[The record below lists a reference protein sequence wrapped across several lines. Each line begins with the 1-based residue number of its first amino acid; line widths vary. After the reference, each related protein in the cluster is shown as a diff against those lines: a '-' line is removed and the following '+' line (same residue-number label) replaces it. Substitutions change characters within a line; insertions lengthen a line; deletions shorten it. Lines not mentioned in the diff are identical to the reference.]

1 MVGSLSKTLKENK
14 MTKKHKEIILK
25 ALASQIILT
34 EQAIYKGESLVDA
47 IDHDPLSHH
56 LWEETA
62 IHAQLATMRRR
73 ELKEYQEAY
82 DFLGEEEETLNPA
95 IESKVL
101 PETMTFYVGE
111 DLSLSINKGE

>member
-1 MVGSLSKTLKENK
+1 MHTRTRARRIEMKKE
-14 MTKKHKEIILK
+14 ELDDIILK

-62 IHAQLATMRRR
+62 IHAQLVTIRRR

-82 DFLGEEEETLNPA
+82 
-95 IESKVL
+95 
-101 PETMTFYVGE
+101 
-111 DLSLSINKGE
+111 SLLKGELK

>member
-1 MVGSLSKTLKENK
+1 MYWAQAVLRHAYARRIEMKKEELDN
-14 MTKKHKEIILK
+14 IILK

-62 IHAQLATMRRR
+62 IHAQLVTIRRR
-73 ELKEYQEAY
+73 ELKEYQAAY
-82 DFLGEEEETLNPA
+82 SLLKGKSFHRFLAKLAAASN
-95 IESKVL
+95 
-101 PETMTFYVGE
+101 
-111 DLSLSINKGE
+111 D